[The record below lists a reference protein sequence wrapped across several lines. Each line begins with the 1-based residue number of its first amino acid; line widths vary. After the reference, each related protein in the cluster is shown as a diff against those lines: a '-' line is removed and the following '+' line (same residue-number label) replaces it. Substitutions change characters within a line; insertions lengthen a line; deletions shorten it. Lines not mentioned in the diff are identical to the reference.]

1 MRHISVAIVLLAC
14 ADSALAGECSLPP
27 ARLVGNRELHVDRS
41 GAVTAYTLA
50 NPANEYATVGG
61 QSVQYDAAGNL
72 VVDEDGRQYDYD
84 SQNRLIAVR
93 DAGMQTLATYMYDAL
108 GRRIVSD
115 IDGVVTRFYHDG
127 VSVIEERD
135 AGDVRL
141 RYHINGAQYI
151 DERVARFDEGRGE
164 HTYYLLNRDYSVA
177 ATGDA
182 SGASIVRQD
191 FSALGDF
198 TEPPRG
204 YYFDADLDNDIDI
217 ADYAAFYGCMAG
229 PGVSVSGSCALH
241 DFERNDDVDL
251 RDFKYF
257 QMSYAG
263 SREEPPQFARLDVTY
278 YHDANGDRVVDLDDY
293 YSSFYECV
301 ADADAMCLAVHDF
314 DALGVSDGEVGPAD
328 LAGFITCQDE
338 AFGPEPCMRSEFDGT
353 TPASGSFTL
362 HGRQIDVL
370 PDGKIL
376 TYIRARYYDPEM
388 GRWLQ
393 RDPIGY
399 ADGANLYEAFGG
411 NAARSSDPMGT
422 ELGDWWDPRTYLTLG
437 EAWNDVYIRPLSDAV
452 FEQHR
457 ETAGAEVL
465 GHWTSL
471 VILVEELPAQQMI
484 AREAS
489 IAALEGREVQYGIG
503 HMACAWATHHAGFDA
518 MTDAL
523 NRFDLTN
530 RRSLSSVESVSL
542 FSSGL
547 SSYTIGA
554 AIGVGTGQLAGQLGR
569 SAAVTRAA
577 LQSGR
582 PLGHSLR
589 LGLRFSR
596 PYVVPPRA
604 TRPASSGSEIAAP
617 LDSAGGVNGASGR
630 QLLLFEDL
638 FESSAENVGL
648 RPYRGP
654 GGASPNSGQSATLVG
669 DAARASNLNAKNAVS
684 HFGVYEIHVNG
695 TIYKVGKADLAR
707 ITKSSGL
714 PTRLHQQLRVLRKQF
729 GRENVTGRVVEDL
742 GEVTTETAKRAE
754 HARILRYY
762 EDAYVPVGNRKSF
775 KP

>member
-14 ADSALAGECSLPP
+14 ADSAIAGECSLPP
-27 ARLVGNRELHVDRS
+27 ARQVGNRELHVDRS
-41 GAVTAYTLA
+41 GAVTAYMLA

-151 DERVARFDEGRGE
+151 DERVASFDEGRGE

-241 DFERNDDVDL
+241 DFERDDDVDL

-257 QMSYAG
+257 QMSHAG

-314 DALGVSDGEVGPAD
+314 DAAGVSDGEVGPAD

-338 AFGPEPCMRSEFDGT
+338 AFGPEPCLRSEFDGT

-411 NAARSSDPMGT
+411 NAARSSDPMG
-422 ELGDWWDPRTYLTLG
+422 L
-437 EAWNDVYIRPLSDAV
+437 LSDDSPGILQTIAEMLYSIQNGAHPV
-452 FEQHR
+452 TN
-457 ETAGAEVL
+457 ETIAER
-465 GHWTSL
+465 
-471 VILVEELPAQQMI
+471 A
-484 AREAS
+484 
-489 IAALEGREVQYGIG
+489 
-503 HMACAWATHHAGFDA
+503 F
-518 MTDAL
+518 
-523 NRFDLTN
+523 
-530 RRSLSSVESVSL
+530 RRSCNIQDATPARQLFLEKVDLYEDAVYEVCVAAEPVVARGTGALQVVGGGVETGTGIVIIVDTGGGAVIPGIILTAHGVDTTQAGVRQLISGRFTSTFTYDFLADTTCPEVAFLVDTGLSLSGGLLSVSYADEL
-542 FSSGL
+542 ASLPGRTVNAVSSRL
-547 SSYTIGA
+547 
-554 AIGVGTGQLAGQLGR
+554 
-569 SAAVTRAA
+569 TRALDA
-577 LQSGR
+577 AENTHQRVLVVLYNAKPGEMILGS
-582 PLGHSLR
+582 GHSPGPIR
-589 LGLRFSR
+589 VGMDPSK
-596 PYVVPPRA
+596 
-604 TRPASSGSEIAAP
+604 
-617 LDSAGGVNGASGR
+617 GASGK
-630 QLLLFEDL
+630 QLLLF
-638 FESSAENVGL
+638 
-648 RPYRGP
+648 
-654 GGASPNSGQSATLVG
+654 
-669 DAARASNLNAKNAVS
+669 
-684 HFGVYEIHVNG
+684 
-695 TIYKVGKADLAR
+695 
-707 ITKSSGL
+707 
-714 PTRLHQQLRVLRKQF
+714 
-729 GRENVTGRVVEDL
+729 DL
-742 GEVTTETAKRAE
+742 GEDTATQGGRLGNSVTRAQNFDIATELESRGWTITGGGGVLPEEYLPGLGPGTLGANYLDITAKKANRTL
-754 HARILRYY
+754 RINTIDTLADGVTPTLK
-762 EDAYVPVGNRKSF
+762 EQTPQQKSE
-775 KP
+775 PRNLETIYC